1 MPKISSYTTTAPSL
15 TDKLI
20 GTDTTD
26 NSATK
31 NFSVSSVLELSNS
44 NSFNLVLESNTGND
58 DQTASAINTATTIL
72 LGDAKSGTGV
82 ALNSAGDITFSTE
95 GKYYVQLL
103 VNSGSIANNQ
113 SFDVKNIYFNSY
125 KNNIEYGIA
134 IQDSLALVT
143 GQLPTTEGL
152 SINIIFNAAIND
164 VLNFK
169 FSVGDLMMGLRY
181 QSSTVGSARAAAIK
195 IYKI

>member
-31 NFSVSSVLELSNS
+31 NFTVSSVLELVNP
-44 NSFNLVLESNTGND
+44 NSFNLVLESDTGND
-58 DQTASAINTATTIL
+58 SQLASAINTATTIL
-72 LGDAKSGTGV
+72 LGGAKSGTGV
-82 ALNSAGDITFSTE
+82 ALDSAGNITFSTE

-103 VNSGSIANNQ
+103 VNSGSINNNQ
-113 SFDVKNIYFNSY
+113 SFDVKSIYFNSY

-143 GQLPTTEGL
+143 GQVPTTEGL
-152 SINIIFNAAIND
+152 SINIILNAAIND

-169 FSVGDLMMGLRY
+169 FSVDDLIMGLRY
-181 QSSTVGSARAAAIK
+181 QASTVGSARAAAIK
-195 IYKI
+195 IYRI

>member
-31 NFSVSSVLELSNS
+31 NFTVSSVLELSNP
-44 NSFNLVLESNTGND
+44 NSFNLVLESDTGNAN
-58 DQTASAINTATTIL
+58 QTASAINTATTIL
-72 LGDAKSGTGV
+72 LGGAKSGTGI
-82 ALNSAGDITFSTE
+82 ALDSAGNITFSTE

-103 VNSGSIANNQ
+103 VNSGSINNNQ
-113 SFDVKNIYFNSY
+113 SFDVKSIYFNSY

-143 GQLPTTEGL
+143 GQVPTTEGL
-152 SINIIFNAAIND
+152 SINIILNAAIND

-169 FSVGDLMMGLRY
+169 FSVDDLIMGLRY
-181 QSSTVGSARAAAIK
+181 QASTVGSARAAAIK

>member
-31 NFSVSSVLELSNS
+31 NFTVSSVLELGNP
-44 NSFNLVLESNTGND
+44 NSFNLVLESDTESD
-58 DQTASAINTATTIL
+58 SQLASAINTATTIL

-82 ALNSAGDITFSTE
+82 ALDSAGDITFSTE

-103 VNSGSIANNQ
+103 VSSGSVNDSPNNIV
-113 SFDVKNIYFNSY
+113 SSIYFNSF
-125 KNNIEYGIA
+125 KNGTEYGDA
-134 IQDSLALVT
+134 IEDSLALVL
-143 GQLPTTEGL
+143 GQVSTTEGL
-152 SINIIFNAAIND
+152 SINIILNAAIND

-169 FSVGDLMMGLRY
+169 FSVSNLIMGLKY
-181 QSSTVGSARAAAIK
+181 QTSTVGSVRAAAIK

>member
-31 NFSVSSVLELSNS
+31 NFTVSSVLELSNP
-44 NSFNLVLESNTGND
+44 NSFNLALESDTGND
-58 DQTASAINTATTIL
+58 SQLASAINTATTIL
-72 LGDAKSGTGV
+72 LGGAKSGTGI
-82 ALNSAGDITFSTE
+82 ALDSAGNITFSTE

-103 VNSGSIANNQ
+103 VNSGSINNNQ
-113 SFDVKNIYFNSY
+113 SFDVKSIYFNSY

-143 GQLPTTEGL
+143 GQVPTTEGL
-152 SINIIFNAAIND
+152 SINIILNAAIND

-169 FSVGDLMMGLRY
+169 FSVDDLIMGLRY
-181 QSSTVGSARAAAIK
+181 QASTVGSARAAAIK

>member
-31 NFSVSSVLELSNS
+31 NFTVSSVLELSNP
-44 NSFNLVLESNTGND
+44 NSFNLVLESDTGND
-58 DQTASAINTATTIL
+58 SQLASAINTATTIL
-72 LGDAKSGTGV
+72 LGGAKSGTGV
-82 ALNSAGDITFSTE
+82 ALDSAGNITFSTE

-113 SFDVKNIYFNSY
+113 SFDVKSIYFNSY

-143 GQLPTTEGL
+143 GQVPTTEGL
-152 SINIIFNAAIND
+152 SINIILNAAIND

-169 FSVGDLMMGLRY
+169 FSVDDLIMGLRY
-181 QSSTVGSARAAAIK
+181 QASTVGSARAAAIK

>member
-31 NFSVSSVLELSNS
+31 NFTVSSVLELSNP
-44 NSFNLVLESNTGND
+44 NSFNLVLESNTGNAN
-58 DQTASAINTATTIL
+58 QTASAINTATTIL
-72 LGDAKSGTGV
+72 LGGAKSGTGV
-82 ALNSAGDITFSTE
+82 ALDSAGDITFSTE

-113 SFDVKNIYFNSY
+113 SFNVKSIYFNSY

-169 FSVGDLMMGLRY
+169 FSVDSLIMGLTF
-181 QSSTVGSARAAAIK
+181 QASTVGSVRAAAIK

>member
-82 ALNSAGDITFSTE
+82 ALDSAGDITFSTE

-113 SFDVKNIYFNSY
+113 SFNVKSIYFNSY

-169 FSVGDLMMGLRY
+169 FSVGDLIMGLRY

>member
-31 NFSVSSVLELSNS
+31 NFTVSSVLELSNP
-44 NSFNLVLESNTGND
+44 NSFNLVLESDTGND
-58 DQTASAINTATTIL
+58 SQLASAINTATTIL
-72 LGDAKSGTGV
+72 LGGAKSGTGV
-82 ALNSAGDITFSTE
+82 ALDSAGNITFSTE

-103 VNSGSIANNQ
+103 VNSGSINNNQ
-113 SFDVKNIYFNSY
+113 SFDVKSIYFNSY

-143 GQLPTTEGL
+143 GQVPTTEGL
-152 SINIIFNAAIND
+152 SINIILNAAIND

-169 FSVGDLMMGLRY
+169 FSVDDLIMGLRY
-181 QSSTVGSARAAAIK
+181 QASTVGSARAAAIK

>member
-31 NFSVSSVLELSNS
+31 NFTVSSVLELGNP
-44 NSFNLVLESNTGND
+44 NSFNLVLESNTGNAN
-58 DQTASAINTATTIL
+58 QTASAINTATTIL
-72 LGDAKSGTGV
+72 LGGAKSGTGV
-82 ALNSAGDITFSTE
+82 ALDSAGDITFSTE

-103 VNSGSIANNQ
+103 VSSGSASNSPTNTV
-113 SFDVKNIYFNSY
+113 SSIYFNSF
-125 KNNIEYGIA
+125 KNGTEYGDA
-134 IQDSLALVT
+134 IEDSLALLN
-143 GQLPTTEGL
+143 GQVSTTEGL
-152 SINIIFNAAIND
+152 SINIILNAAIND

-169 FSVGDLMMGLRY
+169 FSVDDLIMGLRY
-181 QSSTVGSARAAAIK
+181 QASTVGYVRAAAIK

>member
-82 ALNSAGDITFSTE
+82 ALNSAGDITFSTT
-95 GKYYVQLL
+95 GTVCSTGAL
-103 VNSGSIANNQ
+103 A
-113 SFDVKNIYFNSY
+113 
-125 KNNIEYGIA
+125 A
-134 IQDSLALVT
+134 SLSPILTTTVT
-143 GQLPTTEGL
+143 IIVPKPTTIRRPKPITIRFNIFCVAVSSSISVSDIIQIL
-152 SINIIFNAAIND
+152 SWLTNYIKNMR
-164 VLNFK
+164 
-169 FSVGDLMMGLRY
+169 LM
-181 QSSTVGSARAAAIK
+181 
-195 IYKI
+195 

>member
-31 NFSVSSVLELSNS
+31 NFSVSSVLELGNP
-44 NSFNLVLESNTGND
+44 NSFNLVLESNTGGD
-58 DQTASAINTATTIL
+58 SQLASARNTATTIL

-82 ALNSAGDITFSTE
+82 ALDSAGDITFSTE

-103 VNSGSIANNQ
+103 VSSGSVSNSTTNTV
-113 SFDVKNIYFNSY
+113 SSIYFNSF
-125 KNNIEYGIA
+125 KNGTEYGDA
-134 IQDSLALVT
+134 IEDSLALVV
-143 GQLPTTEGL
+143 GQVPTTEGL
-152 SINIIFNAAIND
+152 SINIILNAAIND

-169 FSVGDLMMGLRY
+169 FSVDSLIMGLTF
-181 QSSTVGSARAAAIK
+181 QASTVGSVRAAAIK

>member
-31 NFSVSSVLELSNS
+31 NFTVSSVLELSNP
-44 NSFNLVLESNTGND
+44 NSFNLALESDTGND
-58 DQTASAINTATTIL
+58 SQLASAINTATTIL
-72 LGDAKSGTGV
+72 LGGAKSGTGI
-82 ALNSAGDITFSTE
+82 ALDSAGNITFSTE

-103 VNSGSIANNQ
+103 VNSGSINNNQ
-113 SFDVKNIYFNSY
+113 SFDVKSIYFNSY

-143 GQLPTTEGL
+143 GQVPTTEGL
-152 SINIIFNAAIND
+152 SINIILNAAIND

-169 FSVGDLMMGLRY
+169 FSVDDLIMGLRY
-181 QSSTVGSARAAAIK
+181 QASTVGSARAAAIK
-195 IYKI
+195 IYRI

>member
-31 NFSVSSVLELSNS
+31 NFTVSSVLELSNP
-44 NSFNLVLESNTGND
+44 NSFNLVLESNTGNAN
-58 DQTASAINTATTIL
+58 QTASAINTATTIL
-72 LGDAKSGTGV
+72 LGGAKSGTGV
-82 ALNSAGDITFSTE
+82 ALDSAGNITFSTE

-113 SFDVKNIYFNSY
+113 SFNVKSIYFNSY

-169 FSVGDLMMGLRY
+169 FSVGDLIMGLRY

>member
-72 LGDAKSGTGV
+72 LGGAKSGTGV
-82 ALNSAGDITFSTE
+82 ALDSAGNITFSTE

-113 SFDVKNIYFNSY
+113 SFDVKSIYFNSY

-143 GQLPTTEGL
+143 GQVPTTEGL

-169 FSVGDLMMGLRY
+169 FSVGSLIMGLRY
-181 QSSTVGSARAAAIK
+181 QASTVGSARAAAIK

>member
-31 NFSVSSVLELSNS
+31 NFTVSSVLELSNP
-44 NSFNLVLESNTGND
+44 NSFNLALESDTGNAN
-58 DQTASAINTATTIL
+58 QTASAINTATTIL
-72 LGDAKSGTGV
+72 LGGAKSGTGI
-82 ALNSAGDITFSTE
+82 ALDSAGNITFSTE

-103 VNSGSIANNQ
+103 VNSGSINNNQ
-113 SFDVKNIYFNSY
+113 SFDVKSIYFNSY

-143 GQLPTTEGL
+143 GQVPTTEGL
-152 SINIIFNAAIND
+152 SINIILNAAIND

-169 FSVGDLMMGLRY
+169 FSVDDLIMGLRY
-181 QSSTVGSARAAAIK
+181 QASTVGSARAAAIK